1 MNYISVCSG
10 IEAATVAWNKLG
22 WNPLGFSEVDKFPSA
37 VLQHHYPNVPNLG
50 DMTNYKEWNI
60 NESVDLIIG
69 GTPCQSFSISG
80 LRKGLEDPRGN
91 LALTYIGL
99 LDHFKPKYFIWENV
113 PGVLSSN
120 KGEDFSSFIR
130 AVQEIR
136 YGFAYRVL
144 DAQYFG
150 VPQRRKRVFVVGC
163 SSGDWRSAA
172 EILFESESLSRDTEE
187 SRQKGKDST
196 KETRGSSTTDN
207 RWPARISN
215 TLDVAYHDKLG
226 LEDQHINA
234 DCPKFVPTVYE
245 SHPNDSRVTDMG
257 ETCTTVTARWGTGGN
272 NTPLVKVGDIT
283 EEVKVRKHKVDID
296 NLQQLLRTCKS
307 NSKKTNKQI
316 AEELSIPVTKVEH
329 WFRTDSSFAIPS
341 DDVWFDLKKCLDIK
355 DDTFDDQIME
365 FEYKDGVF
373 ESSQR
378 VYDSTGKAP
387 TLTATNDKQLIHH
400 KEPIL
405 GGQHPNAAVGDGV
418 APTLTNAMGSGGGHI
433 PLVAPKSVI
442 RRLTPVECERL
453 QGFPCGYTEIP
464 YNNRPHTPD
473 GHRYKALGNSMA
485 VPVIRWLGERINGI
499 DARSKVRYVGS
510 ANASRQKFATTMG
523 TNLGEK
529 KNGTS
534 T

>member
-10 IEAATVAWNKLG
+10 IEAATVAWKNLG

-37 VLQHHYPNVPNLG
+37 VLKYHYPNVPNLG

-60 NESVDLIIG
+60 NEPVDLIIG

-130 AVQEIR
+130 AIQEIR
-136 YGFAYRVL
+136 YGFAYRTL

-172 EILFESESLSRDTEE
+172 KILFESESLSRDTEK
-187 SRQKGKDST
+187 SRQKRKDST

-215 TLDVAYHDKLG
+215 TLDARYGDKMG
-226 LEDQHINA
+226 LEDQHINS
-234 DCPKFVPTVYE
+234 DCPRFVPVSIQGNLIGRSEKAGPNGVGASEDNTMYTLTKTDVHAVVYE
-245 SHPNDSRVTDMG
+245 AHAKDARYRDTEQTSPTMK
-257 ETCTTVTARWGTGGN
+257 ARWENMTD
-272 NTPLVKVGDIT
+272 TPIVYEAQEPKIFQQNQRD
-283 EEVKVRKHKVDID
+283 EVRYIGEDGSISGSLSAD
-296 NLQQLLRTCKS
+296 SGARQ
-307 NSKKTNKQI
+307 TNYVHQ
-316 AEELSIPVTKVEH
+316 
-329 WFRTDSSFAIPS
+329 
-341 DDVWFDLKKCLDIK
+341 
-355 DDTFDDQIME
+355 
-365 FEYKDGVF
+365 
-373 ESSQR
+373 
-378 VYDSTGKAP
+378 
-387 TLTATNDKQLIHH
+387 
-400 KEPIL
+400 
-405 GGQHPNAAVGDGV
+405 
-418 APTLTNAMGSGGGHI
+418 
-433 PLVAPKSVI
+433 KSVI

-485 VPVIRWLGERINGI
+485 VPVVKWIGERVNGI
-499 DARSKVRYVGS
+499 NNRC
-510 ANASRQKFATTMG
+510 
-523 TNLGEK
+523 
-529 KNGTS
+529 
-534 T
+534 

>member
-37 VLQHHYPNVPNLG
+37 VLKHHYPNVPNLG

-113 PGVLSSN
+113 PGVLSSK

-130 AVQEIR
+130 AIQEIR
-136 YGFAYRVL
+136 YGFAYRTL

-207 RWPARISN
+207 N
-215 TLDVAYHDKLG
+215 TLTKTDVHA
-226 LEDQHINA
+226 
-234 DCPKFVPTVYE
+234 VVYE

-257 ETCTTVTARWGTGGN
+257 DTCTTVTARWGTGGN

-400 KEPIL
+400 KEE
-405 GGQHPNAAVGDGV
+405 
-418 APTLTNAMGSGGGHI
+418 
-433 PLVAPKSVI
+433 PKSVI

-499 DARSKVRYVGS
+499 DARSKVRYVDS

-529 KNGTS
+529 KYGTS

>member
-91 LALTYIGL
+91 LTLTYIGL

-130 AVQEIR
+130 AIQEIG
-136 YGFAYRVL
+136 YGFAYRTL

-163 SSGDWRSAA
+163 SAGDWRSAA

-207 RWPARISN
+207 RWPSRISN
-215 TLDVAYHDKLG
+215 TLDARYGDKMG
-226 LEDQHINA
+226 LEDQHINS
-234 DCPKFVPTVYE
+234 DCPRFVPTVYE

-400 KEPIL
+400 KEE
-405 GGQHPNAAVGDGV
+405 
-418 APTLTNAMGSGGGHI
+418 
-433 PLVAPKSVI
+433 PKSVI

-529 KNGTS
+529 KYGTS

>member
-130 AVQEIR
+130 AIQEIG
-136 YGFAYRVL
+136 YGFAYRTL

-272 NTPLVKVGDIT
+272 NTPLI
-283 EEVKVRKHKVDID
+283 
-296 NLQQLLRTCKS
+296 
-307 NSKKTNKQI
+307 
-316 AEELSIPVTKVEH
+316 
-329 WFRTDSSFAIPS
+329 
-341 DDVWFDLKKCLDIK
+341 
-355 DDTFDDQIME
+355 
-365 FEYKDGVF
+365 
-373 ESSQR
+373 
-378 VYDSTGKAP
+378 
-387 TLTATNDKQLIHH
+387 

-405 GGQHPNAAVGDGV
+405 GGQHPNAAIGDGV

-510 ANASRQKFATTMG
+510 ADASRQKFATTMG

-529 KNGTS
+529 KYGTS

>member
-130 AVQEIR
+130 AIQEIR
-136 YGFAYRVL
+136 YGFAYRTL

-207 RWPARISN
+207 RWPARIGN

-234 DCPKFVPTVYE
+234 DCPKFVPVSIQGNLIGRSEKAGPNGVGASEDNTMYTLTKTDVHAVVYEAHAKDARYRDTEQTSPTMKARWENMTDTPIVYE
-245 SHPNDSRVTDMG
+245 SHPND
-257 ETCTTVTARWGTGGN
+257 VTARWGTGGN
-272 NTPLVKVGDIT
+272 NTPLV
-283 EEVKVRKHKVDID
+283 
-296 NLQQLLRTCKS
+296 NQ
-307 NSKKTNKQI
+307 
-316 AEELSIPVTKVEH
+316 
-329 WFRTDSSFAIPS
+329 
-341 DDVWFDLKKCLDIK
+341 
-355 DDTFDDQIME
+355 
-365 FEYKDGVF
+365 
-373 ESSQR
+373 
-378 VYDSTGKAP
+378 
-387 TLTATNDKQLIHH
+387 
-400 KEPIL
+400 
-405 GGQHPNAAVGDGV
+405 
-418 APTLTNAMGSGGGHI
+418 
-433 PLVAPKSVI
+433 SVI

-529 KNGTS
+529 KHGTS

>member
-10 IEAATVAWNKLG
+10 IEAATVAWKNLG

-37 VLQHHYPNVPNLG
+37 VLKHHYPNVPNLG

-60 NESVDLIIG
+60 NEPVDLIIG

-120 KGEDFSSFIR
+120 KGKDFSSFIR
-130 AVQEIR
+130 AIQEIR
-136 YGFAYRVL
+136 YGFAYRTL

-187 SRQKGKDST
+187 SRQKGKDTT

-215 TLDVAYHDKLG
+215 TLDARYGDKMG
-226 LEDQHINA
+226 LEDQHINS
-234 DCPKFVPTVYE
+234 DCPRFVPVSIQGNLIGRSEKAGPNGVGASEDNTMYTLTKTDVHAVVYE
-245 SHPNDSRVTDMG
+245 ARAKDARYRDTEQTSPTMK
-257 ETCTTVTARWGTGGN
+257 ARWENMTD
-272 NTPLVKVGDIT
+272 TPIVYEAQEPKIFQQNQRD
-283 EEVKVRKHKVDID
+283 EVRYIGEDGSISGSLSAD
-296 NLQQLLRTCKS
+296 SGARQ
-307 NSKKTNKQI
+307 TNYVHQ
-316 AEELSIPVTKVEH
+316 
-329 WFRTDSSFAIPS
+329 
-341 DDVWFDLKKCLDIK
+341 
-355 DDTFDDQIME
+355 
-365 FEYKDGVF
+365 
-373 ESSQR
+373 
-378 VYDSTGKAP
+378 
-387 TLTATNDKQLIHH
+387 
-400 KEPIL
+400 
-405 GGQHPNAAVGDGV
+405 
-418 APTLTNAMGSGGGHI
+418 
-433 PLVAPKSVI
+433 KSVI

-485 VPVIRWLGERINGI
+485 VPVVKWIGERVNGI
-499 DARSKVRYVGS
+499 NNRC
-510 ANASRQKFATTMG
+510 
-523 TNLGEK
+523 
-529 KNGTS
+529 
-534 T
+534 

>member
-10 IEAATVAWNKLG
+10 IEAATVAWKNLG

-37 VLQHHYPNVPNLG
+37 VLKHHYPNVPNLG

-60 NESVDLIIG
+60 NEPVDLIIG

-120 KGEDFSSFIR
+120 KGKDFSSFIR
-130 AVQEIR
+130 AIQEIR
-136 YGFAYRVL
+136 YGFAYRTL

-187 SRQKGKDST
+187 SRQKGKDTT

-215 TLDVAYHDKLG
+215 TLDARYGDKMG
-226 LEDQHINA
+226 LEDQHINS
-234 DCPKFVPTVYE
+234 DCPRFVPDSIQGNLIGRSEKAGPNGVGASEDNTMYTLTKTDVHAVVYE
-245 SHPNDSRVTDMG
+245 ARAKDARYRDTEQTSPTMK
-257 ETCTTVTARWGTGGN
+257 ARWENMTD
-272 NTPLVKVGDIT
+272 TPIVYEAQEPKIFQQNQRD
-283 EEVKVRKHKVDID
+283 EVRYIGEDGSISGSLSAD
-296 NLQQLLRTCKS
+296 SGARQ
-307 NSKKTNKQI
+307 TNYVHQ
-316 AEELSIPVTKVEH
+316 
-329 WFRTDSSFAIPS
+329 
-341 DDVWFDLKKCLDIK
+341 
-355 DDTFDDQIME
+355 
-365 FEYKDGVF
+365 
-373 ESSQR
+373 
-378 VYDSTGKAP
+378 
-387 TLTATNDKQLIHH
+387 
-400 KEPIL
+400 
-405 GGQHPNAAVGDGV
+405 
-418 APTLTNAMGSGGGHI
+418 
-433 PLVAPKSVI
+433 KSVI

-464 YNNRPHTPD
+464 YDNRPHTPD

-485 VPVIRWLGERINGI
+485 VPVVKWIGERVNGI
-499 DARSKVRYVGS
+499 NNRC
-510 ANASRQKFATTMG
+510 
-523 TNLGEK
+523 
-529 KNGTS
+529 
-534 T
+534 

>member
-99 LDHFKPKYFIWENV
+99 LDYFKPKYFIWENV

-130 AVQEIR
+130 AIQEIR

-187 SRQKGKDST
+187 SRQKGKDFT

-207 RWPARISN
+207 RRSARVSVPVSIQGNLIGRGEKSGPNGVGASEDN
-215 TLDVAYHDKLG
+215 TMYTLTKTDVHA
-226 LEDQHINA
+226 
-234 DCPKFVPTVYE
+234 VVYE

-257 ETCTTVTARWGTGGN
+257 DTCTTVTARWGTGGN
-272 NTPLVKVGDIT
+272 NTPLV
-283 EEVKVRKHKVDID
+283 
-296 NLQQLLRTCKS
+296 NQ
-307 NSKKTNKQI
+307 
-316 AEELSIPVTKVEH
+316 
-329 WFRTDSSFAIPS
+329 
-341 DDVWFDLKKCLDIK
+341 
-355 DDTFDDQIME
+355 
-365 FEYKDGVF
+365 
-373 ESSQR
+373 
-378 VYDSTGKAP
+378 
-387 TLTATNDKQLIHH
+387 
-400 KEPIL
+400 
-405 GGQHPNAAVGDGV
+405 
-418 APTLTNAMGSGGGHI
+418 
-433 PLVAPKSVI
+433 SVI

-464 YNNRPHTPD
+464 YNNKPHTPD

-499 DARSKVRYVGS
+499 DVRSKVRYVGG

-529 KNGTS
+529 KYGTS

>member
-37 VLQHHYPNVPNLG
+37 VLKHHYPNVPNLG

-130 AVQEIR
+130 AIQEIR
-136 YGFAYRVL
+136 YGFAYRTL

-207 RWPARISN
+207 N
-215 TLDVAYHDKLG
+215 TLTKTDVHA
-226 LEDQHINA
+226 
-234 DCPKFVPTVYE
+234 VVYE

-257 ETCTTVTARWGTGGN
+257 DTCTTVTARWGTGGN

-400 KEPIL
+400 KEE
-405 GGQHPNAAVGDGV
+405 
-418 APTLTNAMGSGGGHI
+418 
-433 PLVAPKSVI
+433 PKSVI

-499 DARSKVRYVGS
+499 DARSKVRYVDS

-529 KNGTS
+529 KYGTS

>member
-10 IEAATVAWNKLG
+10 IEAATVAWKNLG

-37 VLQHHYPNVPNLG
+37 VLKHHYPNVPNLG

-60 NESVDLIIG
+60 NEPVDLIIG

-120 KGEDFSSFIR
+120 KGKDFSSFIR
-130 AVQEIR
+130 AIQEIR
-136 YGFAYRVL
+136 YGFAYRTL

-187 SRQKGKDST
+187 SRQKGKDTT

-215 TLDVAYHDKLG
+215 TLDARYGDKMG
-226 LEDQHINA
+226 LEDQHINS
-234 DCPKFVPTVYE
+234 DCPRFVPVSIQGNLIGRSEKAGPNGVGASEDNTMYTLTKTDVHAVVYE
-245 SHPNDSRVTDMG
+245 ARAKDARYRDTEQTSPTMK
-257 ETCTTVTARWGTGGN
+257 ARWENMTD
-272 NTPLVKVGDIT
+272 TPIVYEAQEPKIFQQNQRD
-283 EEVKVRKHKVDID
+283 EVRYIGEDGSIFGSLSAD
-296 NLQQLLRTCKS
+296 SGARQ
-307 NSKKTNKQI
+307 TNYVHQ
-316 AEELSIPVTKVEH
+316 
-329 WFRTDSSFAIPS
+329 
-341 DDVWFDLKKCLDIK
+341 
-355 DDTFDDQIME
+355 
-365 FEYKDGVF
+365 
-373 ESSQR
+373 
-378 VYDSTGKAP
+378 
-387 TLTATNDKQLIHH
+387 
-400 KEPIL
+400 
-405 GGQHPNAAVGDGV
+405 
-418 APTLTNAMGSGGGHI
+418 
-433 PLVAPKSVI
+433 KSVI

-464 YNNRPHTPD
+464 YDNRPHTPD

-485 VPVIRWLGERINGI
+485 VPVVKWIGERVNGI
-499 DARSKVRYVGS
+499 NNRC
-510 ANASRQKFATTMG
+510 
-523 TNLGEK
+523 
-529 KNGTS
+529 
-534 T
+534 

>member
-22 WNPLGFSEVDKFPSA
+22 WNPLGFSEIDKFPSA

-50 DMTNYKEWNI
+50 DMTNYKEWTI

-130 AVQEIR
+130 AVQEIG
-136 YGFAYRVL
+136 YGFAYRTL

-163 SSGDWRSAA
+163 SAGDWRSAT

-215 TLDVAYHDKLG
+215 TLDARYGDKMG
-226 LEDQHINA
+226 LEDQHINS
-234 DCPKFVPTVYE
+234 DCPRFVPVSIQGNLIGRGEKSGPNGVGASEDNTMYTLTKTDVHAVVYE

-257 ETCTTVTARWGTGGN
+257 DTCTTVTARWGTGGN
-272 NTPLVKVGDIT
+272 NTPLV
-283 EEVKVRKHKVDID
+283 
-296 NLQQLLRTCKS
+296 NQ
-307 NSKKTNKQI
+307 
-316 AEELSIPVTKVEH
+316 
-329 WFRTDSSFAIPS
+329 
-341 DDVWFDLKKCLDIK
+341 
-355 DDTFDDQIME
+355 
-365 FEYKDGVF
+365 
-373 ESSQR
+373 
-378 VYDSTGKAP
+378 
-387 TLTATNDKQLIHH
+387 
-400 KEPIL
+400 
-405 GGQHPNAAVGDGV
+405 
-418 APTLTNAMGSGGGHI
+418 
-433 PLVAPKSVI
+433 SVI
-442 RRLTPVECERL
+442 RRLTPIECERL

-510 ANASRQKFATTMG
+510 ADASRQKFATTMG

-529 KNGTS
+529 KYGTS

>member
-22 WNPLGFSEVDKFPSA
+22 WNPLGFSEIDKFPSA

-130 AVQEIR
+130 AIQKIG
-136 YGFAYRVL
+136 YGFAYRTL

-172 EILFESESLSRDTEE
+172 EILFEPESLSRDTEE

-234 DCPKFVPTVYE
+234 DCPKFVPVSIQGNLIGRSEKAGPNGVGASEDNTMYTLTKTDVHAVVYE
-245 SHPNDSRVTDMG
+245 AHAKDARYRDTEQTSPTMK
-257 ETCTTVTARWGTGGN
+257 ARWENMTDTPIVYEN
-272 NTPLVKVGDIT
+272 HTPLV
-283 EEVKVRKHKVDID
+283 
-296 NLQQLLRTCKS
+296 NQ
-307 NSKKTNKQI
+307 
-316 AEELSIPVTKVEH
+316 
-329 WFRTDSSFAIPS
+329 
-341 DDVWFDLKKCLDIK
+341 
-355 DDTFDDQIME
+355 
-365 FEYKDGVF
+365 
-373 ESSQR
+373 
-378 VYDSTGKAP
+378 
-387 TLTATNDKQLIHH
+387 
-400 KEPIL
+400 
-405 GGQHPNAAVGDGV
+405 
-418 APTLTNAMGSGGGHI
+418 
-433 PLVAPKSVI
+433 SVI

-453 QGFPCGYTEIP
+453 QGFPCRYTEIP

-499 DARSKVRYVGS
+499 NARSKVRYVGS
-510 ANASRQKFATTMG
+510 ADASRQKFATTMG

-529 KNGTS
+529 KYGTS

>member
-99 LDHFKPKYFIWENV
+99 LDYFKPKYFIWENV

-130 AVQEIR
+130 AIQEIG

-187 SRQKGKDST
+187 SRQKGKDFT

-207 RWPARISN
+207 RRSARVSVPVSIQGNLIGRGEKSGPNGVGASEDN
-215 TLDVAYHDKLG
+215 TMYTLTKTDVHA
-226 LEDQHINA
+226 
-234 DCPKFVPTVYE
+234 VVYE

-257 ETCTTVTARWGTGGN
+257 DTCTTVTARWGTGGN
-272 NTPLVKVGDIT
+272 NTPLV
-283 EEVKVRKHKVDID
+283 
-296 NLQQLLRTCKS
+296 NQ
-307 NSKKTNKQI
+307 
-316 AEELSIPVTKVEH
+316 
-329 WFRTDSSFAIPS
+329 
-341 DDVWFDLKKCLDIK
+341 
-355 DDTFDDQIME
+355 
-365 FEYKDGVF
+365 
-373 ESSQR
+373 
-378 VYDSTGKAP
+378 
-387 TLTATNDKQLIHH
+387 
-400 KEPIL
+400 
-405 GGQHPNAAVGDGV
+405 
-418 APTLTNAMGSGGGHI
+418 
-433 PLVAPKSVI
+433 SVI

-464 YNNRPHTPD
+464 YNNKPHTPD

-499 DARSKVRYVGS
+499 DVRSKVRYVGG

-529 KNGTS
+529 KYGTS

>member
-113 PGVLSSN
+113 LGVLSSN

-130 AVQEIR
+130 AIQEIR

-272 NTPLVKVGDIT
+272 NTPLV
-283 EEVKVRKHKVDID
+283 
-296 NLQQLLRTCKS
+296 NQ
-307 NSKKTNKQI
+307 
-316 AEELSIPVTKVEH
+316 
-329 WFRTDSSFAIPS
+329 
-341 DDVWFDLKKCLDIK
+341 
-355 DDTFDDQIME
+355 
-365 FEYKDGVF
+365 
-373 ESSQR
+373 
-378 VYDSTGKAP
+378 
-387 TLTATNDKQLIHH
+387 
-400 KEPIL
+400 
-405 GGQHPNAAVGDGV
+405 
-418 APTLTNAMGSGGGHI
+418 
-433 PLVAPKSVI
+433 SVI

-510 ANASRQKFATTMG
+510 ADASRQKFATTMG

-529 KNGTS
+529 KYGTS

>member
-22 WNPLGFSEVDKFPSA
+22 WNPLGFSEIDKFPSA

-50 DMTNYKEWNI
+50 DMTNYKEWTI

-130 AVQEIR
+130 AIQEIG
-136 YGFAYRVL
+136 YGFAYRTL

-215 TLDVAYHDKLG
+215 TLDARYGDKMG
-226 LEDQHINA
+226 LEDQHINS
-234 DCPKFVPTVYE
+234 DCPRFVPTVYE

-257 ETCTTVTARWGTGGN
+257 DTCTTVTARWGTGGN
-272 NTPLVKVGDIT
+272 NTPLV
-283 EEVKVRKHKVDID
+283 
-296 NLQQLLRTCKS
+296 NQ
-307 NSKKTNKQI
+307 
-316 AEELSIPVTKVEH
+316 
-329 WFRTDSSFAIPS
+329 
-341 DDVWFDLKKCLDIK
+341 
-355 DDTFDDQIME
+355 
-365 FEYKDGVF
+365 
-373 ESSQR
+373 
-378 VYDSTGKAP
+378 
-387 TLTATNDKQLIHH
+387 
-400 KEPIL
+400 
-405 GGQHPNAAVGDGV
+405 
-418 APTLTNAMGSGGGHI
+418 
-433 PLVAPKSVI
+433 SVI
-442 RRLTPVECERL
+442 RRLTPIECERL

-510 ANASRQKFATTMG
+510 ADASRQKFATTMG

-529 KNGTS
+529 KYGTS

>member
-22 WNPLGFSEVDKFPSA
+22 WNPLGFSEIDKFPSA
-37 VLQHHYPNVPNLG
+37 VLQQHYPNVPNLG
-50 DMTNYKEWNI
+50 DMTNYKEWTI

-130 AVQEIR
+130 AIQEIG
-136 YGFAYRVL
+136 YGFAYRTL

-163 SSGDWRSAA
+163 SAGDWRSAT

-207 RWPARISN
+207 RWPSRISN
-215 TLDVAYHDKLG
+215 TLDARYGDKMG
-226 LEDQHINA
+226 LEDQHINS
-234 DCPKFVPTVYE
+234 DCPRFVPTVYE

-257 ETCTTVTARWGTGGN
+257 DTCTTVTARWGTGGN
-272 NTPLVKVGDIT
+272 NTPLV
-283 EEVKVRKHKVDID
+283 
-296 NLQQLLRTCKS
+296 NQ
-307 NSKKTNKQI
+307 
-316 AEELSIPVTKVEH
+316 
-329 WFRTDSSFAIPS
+329 
-341 DDVWFDLKKCLDIK
+341 
-355 DDTFDDQIME
+355 
-365 FEYKDGVF
+365 
-373 ESSQR
+373 
-378 VYDSTGKAP
+378 
-387 TLTATNDKQLIHH
+387 
-400 KEPIL
+400 
-405 GGQHPNAAVGDGV
+405 
-418 APTLTNAMGSGGGHI
+418 
-433 PLVAPKSVI
+433 SVI
-442 RRLTPVECERL
+442 RRLTPIECERL

-510 ANASRQKFATTMG
+510 ADASRQKFATTMG

-529 KNGTS
+529 KYGTS

>member
-22 WNPLGFSEVDKFPSA
+22 WNPLGFSEIDKFPSA

-50 DMTNYKEWNI
+50 DMTNYKEWTI

-130 AVQEIR
+130 AIQEIG
-136 YGFAYRVL
+136 YGFAYRTL

-187 SRQKGKDST
+187 SRQKGKDPT

-215 TLDVAYHDKLG
+215 TLDARYGDKMG
-226 LEDQHINA
+226 LEDQHINS
-234 DCPKFVPTVYE
+234 DCPRFVPTVYE

-272 NTPLVKVGDIT
+272 NTPLV
-283 EEVKVRKHKVDID
+283 
-296 NLQQLLRTCKS
+296 NQ
-307 NSKKTNKQI
+307 
-316 AEELSIPVTKVEH
+316 
-329 WFRTDSSFAIPS
+329 
-341 DDVWFDLKKCLDIK
+341 
-355 DDTFDDQIME
+355 
-365 FEYKDGVF
+365 
-373 ESSQR
+373 
-378 VYDSTGKAP
+378 
-387 TLTATNDKQLIHH
+387 
-400 KEPIL
+400 
-405 GGQHPNAAVGDGV
+405 
-418 APTLTNAMGSGGGHI
+418 
-433 PLVAPKSVI
+433 SVI
-442 RRLTPVECERL
+442 RRLTPIECERL

-510 ANASRQKFATTMG
+510 ADASRQKFATTMG

-529 KNGTS
+529 KYGTS

>member
-22 WNPLGFSEVDKFPSA
+22 WNPLGFSEIDKFPSA

-130 AVQEIR
+130 AIQEIG

-187 SRQKGKDST
+187 SRQKGKDFT

-207 RWPARISN
+207 RRSARVSVPVSIQGNLIGRSEKAGPNGVGASEDN
-215 TLDVAYHDKLG
+215 TMYTLTKTDVHAVVYEAHAKDARYRDT
-226 LEDQHINA
+226 EQTS
-234 DCPKFVPTVYE
+234 PTMKARWENMTDTPIVYE

-272 NTPLVKVGDIT
+272 NTPLV
-283 EEVKVRKHKVDID
+283 
-296 NLQQLLRTCKS
+296 NQ
-307 NSKKTNKQI
+307 
-316 AEELSIPVTKVEH
+316 
-329 WFRTDSSFAIPS
+329 
-341 DDVWFDLKKCLDIK
+341 
-355 DDTFDDQIME
+355 
-365 FEYKDGVF
+365 
-373 ESSQR
+373 
-378 VYDSTGKAP
+378 
-387 TLTATNDKQLIHH
+387 
-400 KEPIL
+400 
-405 GGQHPNAAVGDGV
+405 
-418 APTLTNAMGSGGGHI
+418 
-433 PLVAPKSVI
+433 SVI

-453 QGFPCGYTEIP
+453 QGFPCRYTEIP

-499 DARSKVRYVGS
+499 NARSKVRYVGS
-510 ANASRQKFATTMG
+510 ADASRQKFATTMG

-529 KNGTS
+529 KYGTS

>member
-130 AVQEIR
+130 AIQEIG
-136 YGFAYRVL
+136 YGFAYRTL

-272 NTPLVKVGDIT
+272 NTPLV
-283 EEVKVRKHKVDID
+283 
-296 NLQQLLRTCKS
+296 NQ
-307 NSKKTNKQI
+307 
-316 AEELSIPVTKVEH
+316 
-329 WFRTDSSFAIPS
+329 
-341 DDVWFDLKKCLDIK
+341 
-355 DDTFDDQIME
+355 
-365 FEYKDGVF
+365 
-373 ESSQR
+373 
-378 VYDSTGKAP
+378 
-387 TLTATNDKQLIHH
+387 
-400 KEPIL
+400 
-405 GGQHPNAAVGDGV
+405 
-418 APTLTNAMGSGGGHI
+418 
-433 PLVAPKSVI
+433 SVI

-510 ANASRQKFATTMG
+510 ADASRQKFVTTMS

-529 KNGTS
+529 KYGTS

>member
-22 WNPLGFSEVDKFPSA
+22 WNPLGFSEIDKFPSA

-50 DMTNYKEWNI
+50 DMTNYKEWTI

-130 AVQEIR
+130 AVQEIG
-136 YGFAYRVL
+136 YGFAYRTL

-163 SSGDWRSAA
+163 SAGDWRSAA

-215 TLDVAYHDKLG
+215 TLDARYGDKMG
-226 LEDQHINA
+226 LEDQHINS
-234 DCPKFVPTVYE
+234 DCPRFVPVSIQGNLIGRGEKSGPNGVGASEDNTMYTLTKTDVHAVVYE

-272 NTPLVKVGDIT
+272 NTPLV
-283 EEVKVRKHKVDID
+283 
-296 NLQQLLRTCKS
+296 NQ
-307 NSKKTNKQI
+307 
-316 AEELSIPVTKVEH
+316 
-329 WFRTDSSFAIPS
+329 
-341 DDVWFDLKKCLDIK
+341 
-355 DDTFDDQIME
+355 
-365 FEYKDGVF
+365 
-373 ESSQR
+373 
-378 VYDSTGKAP
+378 
-387 TLTATNDKQLIHH
+387 
-400 KEPIL
+400 
-405 GGQHPNAAVGDGV
+405 
-418 APTLTNAMGSGGGHI
+418 
-433 PLVAPKSVI
+433 SVI

-510 ANASRQKFATTMG
+510 ADASRQKFATTMG

-529 KNGTS
+529 KYGTS

>member
-37 VLQHHYPNVPNLG
+37 VLKHHYPNVPNLG

-113 PGVLSSN
+113 PGVLSSK

-130 AVQEIR
+130 AIQEIG
-136 YGFAYRVL
+136 YGFAYRTL

-207 RWPARISN
+207 N
-215 TLDVAYHDKLG
+215 TLTKTDVHA
-226 LEDQHINA
+226 
-234 DCPKFVPTVYE
+234 VVYE

-257 ETCTTVTARWGTGGN
+257 DTCTTVTARWGTGGN

-400 KEPIL
+400 KEE
-405 GGQHPNAAVGDGV
+405 
-418 APTLTNAMGSGGGHI
+418 
-433 PLVAPKSVI
+433 PKSVI

-499 DARSKVRYVGS
+499 DARSKVRYVDS

-529 KNGTS
+529 KYGTS

>member
-37 VLQHHYPNVPNLG
+37 VLKHHYPNVPNLG

-130 AVQEIR
+130 AIQEIR
-136 YGFAYRVL
+136 YGFAYRTL

-163 SSGDWRSAA
+163 SSGNWRSAT

-207 RWPARISN
+207 N
-215 TLDVAYHDKLG
+215 TLTKTDVHA
-226 LEDQHINA
+226 
-234 DCPKFVPTVYE
+234 VVYE

-257 ETCTTVTARWGTGGN
+257 DTCTTVTARWGTGGN

-400 KEPIL
+400 KEE
-405 GGQHPNAAVGDGV
+405 
-418 APTLTNAMGSGGGHI
+418 
-433 PLVAPKSVI
+433 PKSVI

-499 DARSKVRYVGS
+499 DARSKVRYVDS

-529 KNGTS
+529 KYGTS

>member
-22 WNPLGFSEVDKFPSA
+22 WNPLGFSEIDKFPSA
-37 VLQHHYPNVPNLG
+37 VLQQHYPNVPNLG
-50 DMTNYKEWNI
+50 DMTNYKEWTI

-130 AVQEIR
+130 AIQEIG
-136 YGFAYRVL
+136 YGFAYRTL

-215 TLDVAYHDKLG
+215 TLDARYGDKMG
-226 LEDQHINA
+226 LEDQHINS
-234 DCPKFVPTVYE
+234 DCPRFVPVSIQGNLIGRGEKSGPNGVGASEDNTMYTLTKTDVHAVVYE

-257 ETCTTVTARWGTGGN
+257 DTCTTVTARWGTGGN
-272 NTPLVKVGDIT
+272 NTPLV
-283 EEVKVRKHKVDID
+283 
-296 NLQQLLRTCKS
+296 NQ
-307 NSKKTNKQI
+307 
-316 AEELSIPVTKVEH
+316 
-329 WFRTDSSFAIPS
+329 
-341 DDVWFDLKKCLDIK
+341 
-355 DDTFDDQIME
+355 
-365 FEYKDGVF
+365 
-373 ESSQR
+373 
-378 VYDSTGKAP
+378 
-387 TLTATNDKQLIHH
+387 
-400 KEPIL
+400 
-405 GGQHPNAAVGDGV
+405 
-418 APTLTNAMGSGGGHI
+418 
-433 PLVAPKSVI
+433 SVI

-510 ANASRQKFATTMG
+510 ADASRQKFATTMG

-529 KNGTS
+529 KYGTS

>member
-130 AVQEIR
+130 AIQKIG
-136 YGFAYRVL
+136 YGFAYRTL

-172 EILFESESLSRDTEE
+172 EILFEPESLSRDTEE

-234 DCPKFVPTVYE
+234 DCPKFVPVSVVYE
-245 SHPNDSRVTDMG
+245 NHGTDSRVKPLG
-257 ETCTTVTARWGTGGN
+257 EVCTTVTARWGTGGN
-272 NTPLVKVGDIT
+272 NTPLV
-283 EEVKVRKHKVDID
+283 
-296 NLQQLLRTCKS
+296 NQ
-307 NSKKTNKQI
+307 
-316 AEELSIPVTKVEH
+316 
-329 WFRTDSSFAIPS
+329 
-341 DDVWFDLKKCLDIK
+341 
-355 DDTFDDQIME
+355 
-365 FEYKDGVF
+365 
-373 ESSQR
+373 
-378 VYDSTGKAP
+378 
-387 TLTATNDKQLIHH
+387 
-400 KEPIL
+400 
-405 GGQHPNAAVGDGV
+405 
-418 APTLTNAMGSGGGHI
+418 
-433 PLVAPKSVI
+433 SVI

-453 QGFPCGYTEIP
+453 QGFPCEYTGIP

-499 DARSKVRYVGS
+499 NARSKVRYVGS
-510 ANASRQKFATTMG
+510 ADASRQKFATTMG

-529 KNGTS
+529 KYGTS

>member
-10 IEAATVAWNKLG
+10 IEAATVAWKNLG

-37 VLQHHYPNVPNLG
+37 VLKYHYPNVPNLG

-60 NESVDLIIG
+60 NEPVDLIIG

-120 KGEDFSSFIR
+120 KGKDFSSFIR
-130 AVQEIR
+130 AIQEIG
-136 YGFAYRVL
+136 YGFAYRTL

-172 EILFESESLSRDTEE
+172 KILFESESLSRDTEK
-187 SRQKGKDST
+187 SRQKRKDST
-196 KETRGSSTTDN
+196 KETRGSFTTDN

-234 DCPKFVPTVYE
+234 NCPKFVPV
-245 SHPNDSRVTDMG
+245 SIQ
-257 ETCTTVTARWGTGGN
+257 GN
-272 NTPLVKVGDIT
+272 LIG
-283 EEVKVRKHKVDID
+283 R
-296 NLQQLLRTCKS
+296 
-307 NSKKTNKQI
+307 NK
-316 AEELSIPVTKVEH
+316 
-329 WFRTDSSFAIPS
+329 F
-341 DDVWFDLKKCLDIK
+341 
-355 DDTFDDQIME
+355 
-365 FEYKDGVF
+365 
-373 ESSQR
+373 
-378 VYDSTGKAP
+378 
-387 TLTATNDKQLIHH
+387 
-400 KEPIL
+400 
-405 GGQHPNAAVGDGV
+405 
-418 APTLTNAMGSGGGHI
+418 
-433 PLVAPKSVI
+433 I

-464 YNNRPHTPD
+464 YDNRPHTPD

-485 VPVIRWLGERINGI
+485 VPVVKWIGERVNGI
-499 DARSKVRYVGS
+499 NNRC
-510 ANASRQKFATTMG
+510 
-523 TNLGEK
+523 
-529 KNGTS
+529 
-534 T
+534 

>member
-37 VLQHHYPNVPNLG
+37 VLKHHYPNVPNLG

-130 AVQEIR
+130 AIQEIG

-187 SRQKGKDST
+187 SRQKGKDPT

-215 TLDVAYHDKLG
+215 TLDARYGDKMD

-245 SHPNDSRVTDMG
+245 AHAKDARYRDTEQTSPTMKARWENMTDTPIVYESHPNDSRVTDMG
-257 ETCTTVTARWGTGGN
+257 DTCTTVTARWGTGGN
-272 NTPLVKVGDIT
+272 NTPLV
-283 EEVKVRKHKVDID
+283 
-296 NLQQLLRTCKS
+296 NQ
-307 NSKKTNKQI
+307 
-316 AEELSIPVTKVEH
+316 
-329 WFRTDSSFAIPS
+329 
-341 DDVWFDLKKCLDIK
+341 
-355 DDTFDDQIME
+355 
-365 FEYKDGVF
+365 
-373 ESSQR
+373 
-378 VYDSTGKAP
+378 
-387 TLTATNDKQLIHH
+387 
-400 KEPIL
+400 
-405 GGQHPNAAVGDGV
+405 
-418 APTLTNAMGSGGGHI
+418 
-433 PLVAPKSVI
+433 SVI

-464 YNNRPHTPD
+464 YNNKPHTPD

-510 ANASRQKFATTMG
+510 ADASRQKFATTMG

-529 KNGTS
+529 KYGTS